1 MTKDINDA
9 RDALMMRLVE
19 IVYAIASPDQQREL
33 GEAVFN
39 FQKSPP
45 CAAHSERNADT
56 PSAFVRLPF
65 WTADGAPTEH
75 ARQQIG
81 ARIESAIS
89 ELSIASHSVH
99 PGRRNQQILGAVIAE
114 IYNLRQEIL
123 GPAKPA

>member
-89 ELSIASHSVH
+89 ELSLASYVARPDRS
-99 PGRRNQQILGAVIAE
+99 NQQLLGVIIAE
-114 IYNLRQEIL
+114 IYKLRAKIL
-123 GPAKPA
+123 GPE